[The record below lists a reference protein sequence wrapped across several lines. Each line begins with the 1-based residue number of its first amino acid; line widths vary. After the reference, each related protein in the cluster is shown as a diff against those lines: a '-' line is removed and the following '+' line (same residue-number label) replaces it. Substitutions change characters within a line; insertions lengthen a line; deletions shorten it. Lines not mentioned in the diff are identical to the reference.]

1 MIITDIN
8 NLVKLYHYIKKWYFQ
23 ARKRASKSLKDH
35 TYAPYEAGEL
45 HALEV
50 CFMLFFQLFN
60 EDLLGQICTIE
71 AHTEWD
77 KK

>member
-8 NLVKLYHYIKKWYFQ
+8 NLVKLYHFIKKWYFQ
-23 ARKRASKSLKDH
+23 ARKRASKSLNEQ
-35 TYAPYEAGEL
+35 TYMPYEAGEL

-60 EDLLGQICTIE
+60 DDLLGQICEIE
-71 AHTEWD
+71 HNTKWED
-77 KK
+77 